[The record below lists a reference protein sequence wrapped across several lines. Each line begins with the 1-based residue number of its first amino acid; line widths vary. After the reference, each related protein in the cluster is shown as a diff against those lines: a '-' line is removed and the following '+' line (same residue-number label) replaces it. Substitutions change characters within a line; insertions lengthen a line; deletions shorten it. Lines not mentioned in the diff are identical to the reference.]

1 MKRDTDED
9 TTRRD
14 FLKTGAAVGAGAAA
28 AALLPGV
35 AGAAESATVEPVSKS
50 EKKGYQVSQ
59 HVLDYYRA
67 ARI

>member
-14 FLKTGAAVGAGAAA
+14 FLKTSAAVGAGAAA

-35 AGAAESATVEPVSKS
+35 AGAAEPTTAEPVSKS
-50 EKKGYQVSQ
+50 EKQGYQVSQ